1 MSEVNEKLRAD
12 EERAANIALDGLTKV
27 IEEFDEYYRWL
38 DKAHQGSLNEQ
49 AIDVRKRI
57 VQTHLILRLLN
68 TALSESRSINA
79 LADEAGNAAEGS
91 SDEWAVLNARVA
103 AFQPHMKRQS
113 ELMELIELYSDVF
126 YWVAAR
132 AMKASNYLPG
142 LKPFVASGIRD
153 VRNHLVEHPEKA
165 DSRIFNGG
173 FGFGMPSGPVLA
185 AMRTDQQPSFWKDPG
200 LFVNV
205 GEFCNKFT
213 QALRAARHAA

>member
-126 YWVAAR
+126 YWVA
-132 AMKASNYLPG
+132 
-142 LKPFVASGIRD
+142 
-153 VRNHLVEHPEKA
+153 
-165 DSRIFNGG
+165 
-173 FGFGMPSGPVLA
+173 
-185 AMRTDQQPSFWKDPG
+185 G